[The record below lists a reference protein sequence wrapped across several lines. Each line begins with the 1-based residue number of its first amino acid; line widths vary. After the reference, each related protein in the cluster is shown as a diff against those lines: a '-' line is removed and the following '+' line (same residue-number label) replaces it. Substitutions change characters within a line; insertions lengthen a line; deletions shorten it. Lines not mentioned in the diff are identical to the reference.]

1 MRGTALL
8 QRAYAC
14 RLRYKETMSIAESLL
29 PSFDLL
35 QALLQPLLTSG
46 DVTVNLKLALSL
58 LTMSASASKKLELS
72 SRWSEFKSRI
82 MNDQQNS
89 PPPTTGEELLQ
100 RASWALSLYE
110 FSLLRALQDLLTS
123 TVLLPGFAQAWRRA
137 GDALAEFRLFH
148 SAVEYYEVALR
159 LDSTLTELL
168 LPVIERYRMLNLLAS
183 NAEEQ
188 GWSTEAI
195 LALVDDLWAVRL
207 VSSVYIIV
215 MHWIRRLSFTYKY
228 RVYRGTGR
236 VAGKRK

>member
-1 MRGTALL
+1 MFVDEGNINLRNGEVDTAIDCYDKALALGDQSQEGVLLVMRGTALL

-14 RLRYKETMSIAESLL
+14 RLRYKETMSIAESVL

-35 QALLQPLLTSG
+35 HALIQPLLASG
-46 DVTVNLKLALSL
+46 DVKVNLKLALSL
-58 LTMSASASKKLELS
+58 LTLSASASKKLESL
-72 SRWSEFKSRI
+72 SRWSEFKNRI
-82 MNDQQNS
+82 VNDPQSS
-89 PPPTTGEELLQ
+89 PPPATGEELLQ

-148 SAVEYYEVALR
+148 SAVEYYDVALR
-159 LDSTLTELL
+159 LDGTLTELL

-195 LALVDDLWAVRL
+195 LALVDDL
-207 VSSVYIIV
+207 
-215 MHWIRRLSFTYKY
+215 
-228 RVYRGTGR
+228 
-236 VAGKRK
+236 